1 MKLFNQINIWFI
13 KFIVYLRIVKNDQ
26 HMSTYKLEPL
36 PYGYDALAPVIDAQT
51 MTIHYSK
58 HHQAYVDNLN
68 KGLEGKPYADLGL
81 ERLFA
86 KISEL
91 PPVIRNNGGG
101 HYNHTFFWPQFSAP
115 AVSENNTIAERKAT
129 GELATE
135 IIHAFGSFEAFK
147 TKFAEAAM
155 TRFGSGWAWLVWSK
169 DEQQLKITS
178 TANQDNP
185 LMELPEIVKGTPI
198 LGLDVWEHAYYL
210 HYQNR
215 RAAYVD
221 NFWNILNWDVLNDR
235 FAKAK

>member
-1 MKLFNQINIWFI
+1 
-13 KFIVYLRIVKNDQ
+13 
-26 HMSTYKLEPL
+26 MSTYKLEPL
-36 PYGYDALAPVIDAQT
+36 PYGYDALEPVIDTQT

-68 KGLEGKPYADLGL
+68 KGLEGKPYADLSL
-81 ERLFA
+81 EELFA

-101 HYNHTFFWPQFSAP
+101 HYNHSFFWPQFSAP
-115 AVSENNTIAERKAT
+115 AEKEVS

-135 IIHAFGSFEAFK
+135 IKKEFGSIEDFK
-147 TKFAEAAM
+147 TRFAEAAM
-155 TRFGSGWAWLVWSK
+155 TRFGSGWAWLIWSK
-169 DEQQLKITS
+169 EEQKLKITS

-185 LMELPEIVKGTPI
+185 LMALSEIVKGQPL

-210 HYQNR
+210 HYQNK
-215 RAAYVD
+215 RAEYVA
-221 NFWNILNWDVLNDR
+221 NFWKIVNWDVINDR

>member
-1 MKLFNQINIWFI
+1 
-13 KFIVYLRIVKNDQ
+13 
-26 HMSTYKLEPL
+26 MSTYKLEPL
-36 PYGYDALAPVIDAQT
+36 PYGYDSLEPVIDTQT

-68 KGLEGKPYADLGL
+68 KGLEGKPYADLSL
-81 ERLFA
+81 EELFA

-101 HYNHTFFWPQFSAP
+101 HYNHSFFWPQFSAP
-115 AVSENNTIAERKAT
+115 SEKEVS
-129 GELATE
+129 GELAAE
-135 IIHAFGSFEAFK
+135 IKKEFGSIEDFK

-155 TRFGSGWAWLVWSK
+155 TRFGSGWAWLIWSK
-169 DEQQLKITS
+169 EEQKLKITS

-185 LMELPEIVKGTPI
+185 LMALNEIVKGQPL

-210 HYQNR
+210 HYQNKR
-215 RAAYVD
+215 VEYVA
-221 NFWNILNWDVLNDR
+221 NFWKIVNWDVINER

>member
-1 MKLFNQINIWFI
+1 MKPFNQINIWFI
-13 KFIVYLRIVKNDQ
+13 KIIPYLRNVKNDQ

-36 PYGYDALAPVIDAQT
+36 PYGYDALEPVIDTQT

-68 KGLEGKPYADLGL
+68 KGLEGKPYADLSL
-81 ERLFA
+81 EELFA

-101 HYNHTFFWPQFSAP
+101 HYNHSFFWPQFSAP
-115 AVSENNTIAERKAT
+115 AEKEVS

-135 IIHAFGSFEAFK
+135 IKKEFGSIEDFK
-147 TKFAEAAM
+147 TRFAEAAM
-155 TRFGSGWAWLVWSK
+155 TRFGSGWAWLIWSK
-169 DEQQLKITS
+169 EEQKLKITS

-185 LMELPEIVKGTPI
+185 LMALSEIVKGQPL

-210 HYQNR
+210 HYQNK
-215 RAAYVD
+215 RAEYVA
-221 NFWNILNWDVLNDR
+221 NFWKIVNWDVINDR

>member
-1 MKLFNQINIWFI
+1 MLFNQINIWFI
-13 KFIVYLRIVKNDQ
+13 QFIPYLRTVKNEQ

-36 PYGYDALAPVIDAQT
+36 PYGYDALEPVIDTQT

-68 KGLEGKPYADLGL
+68 KGLEGKPYADLSL
-81 ERLFA
+81 EELFA
-86 KISEL
+86 KIGEL

-101 HYNHTFFWPQFSAP
+101 HYNHRFFWPQFSA
-115 AVSENNTIAERKAT
+115 ASEKEVS
-129 GELATE
+129 GELAAE
-135 IIHAFGSFEAFK
+135 IKKEFGSIEDFK

-155 TRFGSGWAWLVWSK
+155 TRFGSGWAWLIWSK
-169 DEQQLKITS
+169 EEKKLKITS

-185 LMELPEIVKGTPI
+185 LMALPEIVKGQPL

-210 HYQNR
+210 HYQNKR
-215 RAAYVD
+215 VEYVN
-221 NFWNILNWDVLNDR
+221 NFWKIVNWDVINDR

>member
-1 MKLFNQINIWFI
+1 MLFNQINIWFI
-13 KFIVYLRIVKNDQ
+13 RFIPYLRTVKNEQ

-36 PYGYDALAPVIDAQT
+36 PYGYDALEPVIDTQT

-68 KGLEGKPYADLGL
+68 KGLEGKPYADLSL
-81 ERLFA
+81 EELFA
-86 KISEL
+86 KIGEL

-101 HYNHTFFWPQFSAP
+101 HYNHSFFWPQFSA
-115 AVSENNTIAERKAT
+115 AAEKEVSGDLAAEIKK
-129 GELATE
+129 E
-135 IIHAFGSFEAFK
+135 FGSIEDFK

-155 TRFGSGWAWLVWSK
+155 TRFGSGWAWLIWSK
-169 DEQQLKITS
+169 EEKKLKITS

-185 LMELPEIVKGTPI
+185 LMELGDIVKGQPL

-210 HYQNR
+210 HYQNKR
-215 RAAYVD
+215 VEYVN
-221 NFWNILNWDVLNDR
+221 NFWKIVNWDVINDR

>member
-1 MKLFNQINIWFI
+1 
-13 KFIVYLRIVKNDQ
+13 
-26 HMSTYKLEPL
+26 MSTYKLEPL
-36 PYGYDALAPVIDAQT
+36 PYGYEALEPVIDAQT

-68 KGLEGKPYADLGL
+68 KGLEGKPYADLSL
-81 ERLFA
+81 EELFG

-101 HYNHTFFWPQFSAP
+101 HYNHSFFWPQFSAP
-115 AVSENNTIAERKAT
+115 ADKEVS

-135 IIHAFGSFEAFK
+135 IKKEFGSIEDFK

-155 TRFGSGWAWLVWSK
+155 TRFGSGWAWLIWSK
-169 DEQQLKITS
+169 EEKKLKITS

-185 LMELPEIVKGTPI
+185 LMELPEIVKGQPL

-210 HYQNR
+210 HYQNKR
-215 RAAYVD
+215 VEYVT
-221 NFWNILNWDVLNDR
+221 NFWKIVNWDVINER